1 MRVEFGSAMV
11 ECYDMGFANAP
22 GRNDSSNRKRFSLLK
37 SVYSNSLLLEVWAL
51 NGFDVALLRGTS
63 KMKAL

>member
-11 ECYDMGFANAP
+11 ECYDMGFGNAP